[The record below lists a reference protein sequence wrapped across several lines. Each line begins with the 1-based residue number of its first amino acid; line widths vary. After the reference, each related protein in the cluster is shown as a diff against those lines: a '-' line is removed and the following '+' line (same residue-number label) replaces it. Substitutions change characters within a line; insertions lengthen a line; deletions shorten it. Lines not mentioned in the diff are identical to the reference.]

1 VEIFNIGPFELI
13 VILTLALIVF
23 GPEKL
28 PELMRSAGH
37 AVREFQ
43 RYSSELTATFQE
55 TQAEFTSALD
65 VSEVTDAVQEA
76 VESVSVN
83 GTVHEPVPETP
94 SYAPAETP
102 VEPQPAHLTPV
113 FATSAPSEYETAAAM
128 VEPVAP
134 FPEPLAQEPPAPGV
148 VEAATAAPVVPDAE
162 ATEAP
167 KARRVRKKAVEAEP
181 VGVAAPA
188 PDSVESA

>member
-1 VEIFNIGPFELI
+1 MEIFNIGPFELI
-13 VILTLALIVF
+13 VILILALIVF

-65 VSEVTDAVQEA
+65 VSEVTEAVQDA

-83 GTVHEPVPETP
+83 GITHEPAHEAPTYP
-94 SYAPAETP
+94 SAEPP
-102 VEPQPAHLTPV
+102 VEPQPVHLTPV
-113 FATSAPSEYETAAAM
+113 SATSAPSEYETAAAM

-134 FPEPLAQEPPAPGV
+134 FPEPPAP
-148 VEAATAAPVVPDAE
+148 EPAPVLVESAVAE
-162 ATEAP
+162 PVVAGLAAAEAP
-167 KARRVRKKAVEAEP
+167 KARRTRKKAAETEP

-188 PDSVESA
+188 SDGFESA